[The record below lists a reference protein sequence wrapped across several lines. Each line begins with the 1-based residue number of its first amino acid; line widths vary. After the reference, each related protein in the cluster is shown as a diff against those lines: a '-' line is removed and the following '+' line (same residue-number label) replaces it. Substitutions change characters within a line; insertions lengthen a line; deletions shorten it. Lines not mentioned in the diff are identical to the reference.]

1 MGTWASVYGE
11 RAGKDGINF
20 QEKPPPPYVLSKTSA
35 TMPTFVGIS
44 AIGAFDDDAFPKATH
59 THTGTQT
66 DQCVRLTQLTMD
78 FPLFATAESAV
89 HRCLLGIYTLLT
101 TI

>member
-1 MGTWASVYGE
+1 MCRRKHQRQCRSCPSLAS
-11 RAGKDGINF
+11 
-20 QEKPPPPYVLSKTSA
+20 
-35 TMPTFVGIS
+35 TFVGIS

-101 TI
+101 TM

>member
-1 MGTWASVYGE
+1 MGTWASVYSE

-44 AIGAFDDDAFPKATH
+44 AIGGASPYVSSKASATMPKFP
-59 THTGTQT
+59 
-66 DQCVRLTQLTMD
+66 
-78 FPLFATAESAV
+78 F
-89 HRCLLGIYTLLT
+89 LGLDVCGNFRS
-101 TI
+101 